1 MSDDSLETGFVRRK
15 RFLIATSLALAA
27 AGYLGVDDRR
37 GQRPWQQGKR
47 RPSGEGRD
55 SGLPSLALGA
65 LDIYAMV
72 PGLQCVE

>member
-15 RFLIATSLALAA
+15 RFLIATSLVLAA
-27 AGYLGVDDRR
+27 AGYLGLTIDEVNVL
-37 GQRPWQQGKR
+37 GKA
-47 RPSGEGRD
+47 PSGEGRD